1 MNRNNTHKQVI
12 SSHSQ
17 LLLHQAGN
25 NPLST
30 SEKQLVSPTLE
41 LELGDRGPGF
51 CCIETE
57 SFWQHS
63 NKECEVMMYNYL
75 SERV

>member
-1 MNRNNTHKQVI
+1 MNRINTHTQVI
-12 SSHSQ
+12 SSHSK

-25 NPLST
+25 NPSST
-30 SEKQLVSPTLE
+30 SKKHLVSPTLE
-41 LELGDRGPGF
+41 LELVDRHLGF

-63 NKECEVMMYNYL
+63 NKECEVMMYN
-75 SERV
+75 

>member
-1 MNRNNTHKQVI
+1 MNRKNTHTQVI

-25 NPLST
+25 NPSST
-30 SEKQLVSPTLE
+30 SKKQLVSPTFE
-41 LELGDRGPGF
+41 LELVDKGLGF
-51 CCIETE
+51 FSIETK

-63 NKECEVMMYNYL
+63 NKECEVMMYN
-75 SERV
+75 